1 MKTFKNFLLDCELA
15 EGKIPWDDKNRPLR
29 SGWTPREKNRAKR
42 VSTGVENPEHSP
54 SEKQLERY
62 GKLKSAHDDQ
72 KNVKTRKDQRHKNP
86 EDYSIGRRNVVL
98 KPDFRMPSENIKG
111 DNKYGMIRMPRNVS
125 KDETYDDMLHKRK
138 YGAKNDE
145 KRDEYYK
152 KGPKGLKEPKE
163 NFEYSIEEGKVE
175 WDNPKRPLQ
184 SGLTPREKNR
194 AKRISTNV
202 ENPDRVSFGGKSWD
216 VNDKDYERY
225 GKLKTAHDDEKGK
238 KVPANK
244 RQQFKQVKDADGVEI
259 GTKGQQTRRFKDHKN
274 IKTKLNSKLYKND
287 ERQKVYHHND
297 LKEPK

>member
-1 MKTFKNFLLDCELA
+1 MKTFRDFIAECEII

-42 VSTGVENPEHSP
+42 ISTNVENPEHSP
-54 SEKQLERY
+54 SDKQLERY
-62 GKLKSAHDDQ
+62 GKLKNAHDNQ

-86 EDYSIGRRNVVL
+86 EDYSVGRRNFVVT
-98 KPDFRMPSENIKG
+98 PDYRKPSENVRG
-111 DNKYGMIRMPRNVS
+111 NDSGLRRNPRNVS
-125 KDETYDDMLHKRK
+125 KGETYDDMFNKRK

-145 KRDEYYK
+145 NRDKYYK

-163 NFEYSIEEGKVE
+163 SFGYSIGEGKVE

-216 VNDKDYERY
+216 VSDKDYERY
-225 GKLKTAHDDEKGK
+225 GKLKIAHDEQKGK
-238 KVPANK
+238 KVPSDKIHKFNK
-244 RQQFKQVKDADGVEI
+244 LKWPDDTSLTRGQVIRKRKD
-259 GTKGQQTRRFKDHKN
+259 QKN
-274 IKTKLNSKLYKND
+274 IKTKMNSKLYKND

-297 LKEPK
+297 LKEPKD